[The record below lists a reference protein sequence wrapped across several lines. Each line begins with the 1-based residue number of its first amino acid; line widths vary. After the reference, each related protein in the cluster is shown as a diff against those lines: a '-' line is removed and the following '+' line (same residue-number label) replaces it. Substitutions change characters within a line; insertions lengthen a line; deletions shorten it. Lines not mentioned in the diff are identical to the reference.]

1 MTMLFFRWDYFP
13 WWLYRN
19 AQGFSSDCYR
29 KGYQKCFKDGVL
41 RLLGRKGK
49 ENREGKSSWWRRK
62 AFWDPYLIGKLG
74 KIVLEFFRGRIRRKE
89 ILLFENFFIL
99 RYLRFEIISF
109 KKLELFDEE
118 RIRFGTI
125 QMWRIKFSS
134 FFCLDIN
141 SF

>member
-1 MTMLFFRWDYFP
+1 M
-13 WWLYRN
+13 
-19 AQGFSSDCYR
+19 
-29 KGYQKCFKDGVL
+29 
-41 RLLGRKGK
+41 
-49 ENREGKSSWWRRK
+49 
-62 AFWDPYLIGKLG
+62 IGKLG

-89 ILLFENFFIL
+89 ILLFEKFFIL